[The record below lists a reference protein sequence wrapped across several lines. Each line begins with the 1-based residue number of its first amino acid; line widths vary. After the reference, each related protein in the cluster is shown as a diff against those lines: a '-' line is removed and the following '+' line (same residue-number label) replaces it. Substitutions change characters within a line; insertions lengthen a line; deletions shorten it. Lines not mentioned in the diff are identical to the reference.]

1 MSGINEHNEARR
13 KEGRKQMLAY
23 HKRRSSTVL
32 ERLPYST
39 LMMMMK
45 NMDQDPSLMQPGQ
58 NSYETEVQLRKMGS
72 PPLDTSGV
80 GHDSLS
86 TDRQRRECVRQQQ
99 IIDYSA
105 KLPNRLNSI
114 DYKKQW

>member
-23 HKRRSSTVL
+23 HK
-32 ERLPYST
+32 
-39 LMMMMK
+39 MMMMK